1 MSRKNQKSQGTT
13 MTEQTQTP
21 QEDSTQENGQQ
32 NPSVTDSTSEQTE
45 NQAGEQQG
53 QEGQQPQD
61 QVQEQAAKEPVIE
74 TKEETKVVAPTS
86 TTVEQLLDK
95 KPQGVELSQ
104 PCQDL
109 IDQIRQSGDKVG
121 IDAIDAILTYSENM
135 KPGRQMNPTDGARH
149 QVNLY
154 RTFQF
159 MVNNESK
166 DFTKLFA
173 TVLRIVEELRNGA
186 FGDRYAFRFTDVIQL
201 NKQDINSFTR
211 FLNLLNTA
219 SAVKGR
225 QEAIKQI
232 DFSKTLE
239 YGFTDEGRQRIL
251 AFFNR

>member
-1 MSRKNQKSQGTT
+1 MSRKNQKPQGTI
-13 MTEQTQTP
+13 M
-21 QEDSTQENGQQ
+21 
-32 NPSVTDSTSEQTE
+32 TE
-45 NQAGEQQG
+45 NQQPQTTEQDTTETNGEAQQPVQTQEQQTTETG
-53 QEGQQPQD
+53 TPNQTETVQQQVEQPQTPEVK
-61 QVQEQAAKEPVIE
+61 QPEPEVKE
-74 TKEETKVVAPTS
+74 VVKPTP

-95 KPQGVELSQ
+95 KPSGVELSQ

-109 IDQIRQSGDKVG
+109 ISQIKASGDKVG
-121 IDAIDAILTYSENM
+121 SDAIDAILTYAENM
-135 KPGRQMNPTDGARH
+135 KPGRQMNPIDGARH

-173 TVLRIVEELRNGA
+173 TVLRIVEELRTGA
-186 FGDRYAFRFTDVIQL
+186 FGDRYAFRFTDVVQL

-211 FLNLLNTA
+211 FLNLLSTA
-219 SAVKGR
+219 APVKGR
-225 QEAIKQI
+225 QDAIKQI